1 MDGLAELI
9 NEEEA
14 VYGLAYEGRESLVGK
29 TIKHRCM
36 AGESGMEKWY
46 FAEVLS
52 KVAGS
57 NECMVA
63 IMCSMKVKLMC

>member
-29 TIKHRCM
+29 IIKHR
-36 AGESGMEKWY
+36 WQ
-46 FAEVLS
+46 VR
-52 KVAGS
+52 VVWS
-57 NECMVA
+57 NGTLLKC
-63 IMCSMKVKLMC
+63 